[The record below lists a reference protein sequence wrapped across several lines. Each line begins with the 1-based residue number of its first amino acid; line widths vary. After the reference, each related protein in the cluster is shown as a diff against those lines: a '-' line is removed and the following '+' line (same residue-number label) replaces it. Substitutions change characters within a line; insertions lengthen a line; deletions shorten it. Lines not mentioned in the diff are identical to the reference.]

1 MLSEP
6 VTTKAEWPTLIN
18 NPDMAYFDSA
28 ASTQTHV
35 SVLNRMNKYYEEQRC
50 NVNRGDYRI
59 SQTVSEDI
67 ERSRESVAEILNCK
81 AENIVFTTGATQ
93 GLNMIAEWHK
103 DAPAVIITEAE
114 HTANIMPWIAQGRT
128 VENGR
133 LIVLPIT
140 DKGML
145 SINEANRIFE
155 KNPHAVLSVHSHSN
169 VSGIPLD
176 YKGLCRAA
184 HNAGLKVVVD
194 ACQTIGT
201 HDFDPFTVDYAVFS
215 GHKMYGPTGVGIL
228 YGRLDWSIHRA
239 ILQGGDTINHYDFS
253 GNVDFKEGPTKHEP
267 GTLNIAGILGLG
279 VAAEYIKW
287 IGYKEIERYMTKID
301 LAMSDAGIFD
311 GQDGF
316 NLIYPSYRQ
325 NGRNVYSFTCDKFH
339 PSDLSAML
347 SLEGIAV
354 RAGKL
359 CAHPF
364 VNKLS
369 RGKGVLR
376 ISPGIYTDE
385 KDIEH
390 LAEALCKAKKKL
402 V

>member
-35 SVLNRMNKYYEEQRC
+35 SVLNRMKKYYEEQRC

-59 SQTVSEDI
+59 SQIVSEDI

-145 SINEANRIFE
+145 SINEANKIFE

-184 HNAGLKVVVD
+184 HNA
-194 ACQTIGT
+194 
-201 HDFDPFTVDYAVFS
+201 
-215 GHKMYGPTGVGIL
+215 
-228 YGRLDWSIHRA
+228 
-239 ILQGGDTINHYDFS
+239 
-253 GNVDFKEGPTKHEP
+253 
-267 GTLNIAGILGLG
+267 
-279 VAAEYIKW
+279 
-287 IGYKEIERYMTKID
+287 
-301 LAMSDAGIFD
+301 
-311 GQDGF
+311 
-316 NLIYPSYRQ
+316 
-325 NGRNVYSFTCDKFH
+325 
-339 PSDLSAML
+339 
-347 SLEGIAV
+347 
-354 RAGKL
+354 
-359 CAHPF
+359 
-364 VNKLS
+364 
-369 RGKGVLR
+369 
-376 ISPGIYTDE
+376 
-385 KDIEH
+385 
-390 LAEALCKAKKKL
+390 
-402 V
+402 